1 LAVVGKSFQVFGLG
15 QCCLD
20 YIGKV
25 DSYPPP
31 DVKCEFTDMV
41 IQGGGPV
48 ATALVAL
55 AKWGVSCTFA
65 GVIGDDRFGD
75 IIKAKL
81 EDENVDT
88 TGLVVRQGFESQF
101 AFILAEPGVGRRTI
115 FWRRPTG
122 PPPSPQELDY
132 STIRKVDVFHTDG
145 LFTEASL
152 AAAKIAKEAGVKVV
166 VDAGSF
172 RKEMLDL
179 AGLSDYF
186 LASETFSDELVGEG
200 KPLEAC
206 HKLAELGPAVVGV
219 TLGPKGYVAV
229 VEGRV
234 IKRPAYLVD
243 PVDTTGCG
251 DVFHAGFTY
260 GLIKGWEVDK
270 CLDFGAWAAAEVSL
284 ELGGRAGIPP
294 LEEIRNEGWLD
305 V

>member
-1 LAVVGKSFQVFGLG
+1 MKQKRFQVYGLG

-31 DVKCEFTDMV
+31 DVKCEFRDMV

-55 AKWGVSCTFA
+55 AKWKVSCTFA
-65 GVIGDDRFGD
+65 GVIGDDQFGD
-75 IIKAKL
+75 IIKATL
-81 EDENVDT
+81 EDEKVDT
-88 TGLVVRQGFESQF
+88 AGLVVRQGSESQF

-122 PPPSPQELDY
+122 SPPSPQELDY
-132 STIRKVDVFHTDG
+132 STIRKAAVFHTDG

-152 AAAKIAKEAGVKVV
+152 AAAKAAKEAGVKVV
-166 VDAGSF
+166 VDAGSL
-172 RKEMLDL
+172 REGMLDL
-179 AGLSDYF
+179 AQLSDYF
-186 LASETFSDELVGEG
+186 LASETFSDGLVGEG
-200 KPLEAC
+200 RPLDAC
-206 HKLAELGPAVVGV
+206 RKLAEYGPSVVGV
-219 TLGPKGYVAV
+219 TLGARGYVALAGNRII
-229 VEGRV
+229 E
-234 IKRPAYLVD
+234 RPAYQVD
-243 PVDTTGCG
+243 SVDTTGCG

-260 GLIKGWEVDK
+260 GLIKGWKVDK

-294 LEEIRNEGWLD
+294 IAQISNEGW
-305 V
+305 

>member
-1 LAVVGKSFQVFGLG
+1 MKQKRFQVYGLG

-31 DVKCEFTDMV
+31 DVKCEFRDMV

-65 GVIGDDRFGD
+65 GVIGDDQFGD
-75 IIKAKL
+75 IIKATL
-81 EDENVDT
+81 EDEKVDT
-88 TGLVVRQGFESQF
+88 AGLVVRQGSESQF

-122 PPPSPQELDY
+122 SPPSPQELDY
-132 STIRKVDVFHTDG
+132 STIRKAAVFHTDG

-152 AAAKIAKEAGVKVV
+152 AAAKAAKEAGVKVV
-166 VDAGSF
+166 VDAGSL
-172 RKEMLDL
+172 REGMLDL
-179 AGLSDYF
+179 AQLSDYF
-186 LASETFSDELVGEG
+186 LASETFSDGLVGEG
-200 KPLEAC
+200 RPLDAC
-206 HKLAELGPAVVGV
+206 RKLAEFGPSIIGI
-219 TLGPKGYVAV
+219 TLGARGYVALAGDGII
-229 VEGRV
+229 E
-234 IKRPAYLVD
+234 RPAYQVD
-243 PVDTTGCG
+243 AVDTTGCG

-260 GLIKGWEVDK
+260 GLIKGWKVDK
-270 CLDFGAWAAAEVSL
+270 CLDFAAWAAAEVSL

-294 LEEIRNEGWLD
+294 LGLIRNKGW
-305 V
+305 